1 MSLLEL
7 TNLGILTITGIV
19 NYCFRWVGWGAIVIL
34 ANIDSVV
41 EEAVNKIYTLNSF
54 FQSNEINSLID
65 RYKPIMWAIF
75 AISLLILGYKL
86 MLNKKRDRQN
96 IVTNILFS
104 LIVVMALPMM
114 MLQMSKIT
122 DMIVT
127 DAKSGYTTSANLLVK
142 DSLYDLYALDQ
153 NNFDFS
159 NKNNIADSN
168 ILNIS
173 INEEF
178 KVDSKTKNKDI
189 FDKKIEMLP
198 SGEPDEV
205 KLEKNWI
212 AMDENYYRYNI
223 DFIPVIISLLTTGV
237 TLLCVGFKVAKLIYE
252 LAFKKLFAIIFAFAD
267 IEDDNKRLKAIL
279 KDILSSFLIIMLTA
293 ILLKLYILFNA
304 WLSTVVS
311 STDIGIGFTSGTL
324 AKLIFQISVSF
335 AVIDAPNLVER
346 ILGIDAGLKSG
357 FNTMMGA
364 YAATKG
370 MLGAGKMVVK
380 MGAGA
385 VKGLDK
391 IMQGGATL
399 AGATAGL
406 VGGDSNNKTLSQ
418 EQEEVRNQ
426 QNNNSNGTTLQEE
439 MKNAKGESKDNSS
452 IRNSSQN
459 ENNNKNLSEEQGNIK
474 SNQENVENST
484 DNSKTLSE
492 EMKDKNGQNGEVN
505 KPYETLQDEMNKFNG
520 SNGVNNNK
528 GESLQDEMNKDNSIA
543 QSLNGNNQNES
554 LQSEMNKANGNMD
567 KDIKDLKTP
576 SANSGNSTLQDEM
589 KGNKGNI
596 PNVNSNI
603 DNNNN
608 IRTNQPENIEHQGK
622 SILRNNPI
630 TRKVNQYGDAYKLGK
645 SATQRY
651 NIPRRFTEKKNN
663 KKGDRR

>member
-1 MSLLEL
+1 MTLLEL
-7 TNLGILTITGIV
+7 TNLGILTINGIV
-19 NYCFRWVGWGAIVIL
+19 NYCFRWVGWKLIVIL
-34 ANIDSVV
+34 ANIDSVI

-189 FDKKIEMLP
+189 FQNKIEMLP

-335 AVIDAPNLVER
+335 AVVDAPNLVER

-357 FNTMMGA
+357 FNTMLGV
-364 YAATKG
+364 YAATKT
-370 MLGAGKMVVK
+370 MLGAGKSAVK
-380 MGAGA
+380 MAGLGM
-385 VKGLDK
+385 KGMDK
-391 IMQGGATL
+391 VMQGGATL

-520 SNGVNNNK
+520 SNVNTNK

-589 KGNKGNI
+589 KGNKENI

-608 IRTNQPENIEHQGK
+608 IRTSQPENIEHQGK

-663 KKGDRR
+663 KKGDRK

>member
-153 NNFDFS
+153 NDFDFS

-168 ILNIS
+168 ILNIN

-178 KVDSKTKNKDI
+178 EINNETKNEDI
-189 FDKKIEMLP
+189 FKNKIEMLAN
-198 SGEPDEV
+198 GKPDEV

-311 STDIGIGFTSGTL
+311 STDIGIGFTSGIL

-370 MLGAGKMVVK
+370 MLGAGKMAAK

-520 SNGVNNNK
+520 SNVNTNK

-543 QSLNGNNQNES
+543 QSLNGNNQNDS

-589 KGNKGNI
+589 KGNKENI
-596 PNVNSNI
+596 PNINNNL

-663 KKGDRR
+663 KKGDRK

>member
-1 MSLLEL
+1 MTLLEL

-19 NYCFRWVGWGAIVIL
+19 NHCFRWVGWGAIVIL

-54 FQSNEINSLID
+54 FQSNEINNLID

-159 NKNNIADSN
+159 NKNNISDSN

-178 KVDSKTKNKDI
+178 EINNETKHEDI
-189 FDKKIEMLP
+189 FKNKIEMLP

-267 IEDDNKRLKAIL
+267 IEDDNKRLKVIL

-335 AVIDAPNLVER
+335 AVVDAPNLVER

-357 FNTMMGA
+357 FNTMLGA
-364 YAATKG
+364 YAATKT
-370 MLGAGKMVVK
+370 MLGAGKSAVK
-380 MGAGA
+380 MAGWGM
-385 VKGLDK
+385 KGMDK
-391 IMQGGATL
+391 VMQGGATL

-520 SNGVNNNK
+520 SNVNTNK
-528 GESLQDEMNKDNSIA
+528 GESLQDEMNKDNSMA
-543 QSLNGNNQNES
+543 QFLNGNNQNES

-589 KGNKGNI
+589 KGNKENI
-596 PNVNSNI
+596 PNINNNL

-663 KKGDRR
+663 KKGDRK

>member
-7 TNLGILTITGIV
+7 TNLGILTITGII
-19 NYCFRWVGWGAIVIL
+19 NHCFRWVGWGAIVIL

-86 MLNKKRDRQN
+86 MLNKKKDRQN

-198 SGEPDEV
+198 NGKTNEV

-335 AVIDAPNLVER
+335 AVVDAPNLVER

-357 FNTMMGA
+357 FNTMLGA
-364 YAATKG
+364 YET
-370 MLGAGKMVVK
+370 MLGAGKSAIK
-380 MGAGA
+380 MAGLGM
-385 VKGLDK
+385 KGMDK
-391 IMQGGATL
+391 VMQGGATL

-492 EMKDKNGQNGEVN
+492 EMKDKNGQSGEVN

-589 KGNKGNI
+589 KGNKENI
-596 PNVNSNI
+596 PNVNNNL

-663 KKGDRR
+663 KKGDRK

>member
-19 NYCFRWVGWGAIVIL
+19 NHCFRWVGWGAIVIL
-34 ANIDSVV
+34 ANIDNVV

-75 AISLLILGYKL
+75 AISLLVLGYKL

-168 ILNIS
+168 ILNIN

-178 KVDSKTKNKDI
+178 EINNETKNEDI
-189 FDKKIEMLP
+189 FKNKIEMLAN
-198 SGEPDEV
+198 GKPDEV

-311 STDIGIGFTSGTL
+311 STDIGIGFTSGIL

-370 MLGAGKMVVK
+370 MLGAGKMAAK

-492 EMKDKNGQNGEVN
+492 EMKDRNGQNGEVN

-520 SNGVNNNK
+520 SNVNTNK

-603 DNNNN
+603 DNNN
-608 IRTNQPENIEHQGK
+608 IRTNQPESIEHQGK

-663 KKGDRR
+663 KKGDRK

>member
-7 TNLGILTITGIV
+7 TNLGILTITGVV
-19 NYCFRWVGWGAIVIL
+19 NYCFRWIGWVSIVIL
-34 ANIDSVV
+34 ANIDSVI

-96 IVTNILFS
+96 IVTNIFFS

-159 NKNNIADSN
+159 NKNNISDSN

-198 SGEPDEV
+198 NGKPNEV

-311 STDIGIGFTSGTL
+311 STDIGIGFTSGIL

-335 AVIDAPNLVER
+335 AVVDAPNLVER

-370 MLGAGKMVVK
+370 MLGAGKMAAK

-391 IMQGGATL
+391 IMQGGVTL

-418 EQEEVRNQ
+418 EQEEVRNK

-520 SNGVNNNK
+520 SNVNTNK

-589 KGNKGNI
+589 KGNKENI
-596 PNVNSNI
+596 PNINNNL

>member
-7 TNLGILTITGIV
+7 TNLGILSIKDIV
-19 NYCFRWVGWGAIVIL
+19 NICFRWLGWGLIKVL
-34 ANIDSVV
+34 ASVV
-41 EEAVNKIYTLNSF
+41 NGIEEAVNKIYTLNSF

-75 AISLLILGYKL
+75 AISILILGYKI
-86 MLNKKRDRQN
+86 MLNKKRDRQS
-96 IVTNILFS
+96 IPTNILFS

-114 MLQMSKIT
+114 MIQMSKIT
-122 DMIVT
+122 DMVVR
-127 DAKSGYTTSANLLVK
+127 DSKSEYTSSANLLVK
-142 DSLYDLYALDQ
+142 DALYDLYALDR
-153 NNFDFS
+153 NDFDFS
-159 NKNNIADSN
+159 NKNNIPDSN
-168 ILNIS
+168 IFNIS

-178 KVDSKTKNKDI
+178 EVDSETKNEKI
-189 FDKKIEMLP
+189 FKYKIETLP
-198 SGEPDEV
+198 NGDTDEV

-223 DFIPVIISLLTTGV
+223 DFIPVIISLLTTGI

-279 KDILSSFLIIMLTA
+279 KDILASFIIIMLTA
-293 ILLKLYILFNA
+293 ILLKLYVLFNA
-304 WLSTVVS
+304 WLSTVVT

-364 YAATKG
+364 YAGAKSIF
-370 MLGAGKMVVK
+370 GAGKTAAK

-391 IMQGGATL
+391 VMQGGAGL
-399 AGATAGL
+399 AGGAAGL
-406 VGGDSNNKTLSQ
+406 FGGASGNKTLAQ

-426 QNNNSNGTTLQEE
+426 QNNNNSNGMTLQEE
-439 MKNAKGESKDNSS
+439 MKKANGESTGSS
-452 IRNSSQN
+452 TMKNNSQN
-459 ENNNKNLSEEQGNIK
+459 ENTNKNSAEQQANIK
-474 SNQENVENST
+474 TNQDNTGTST
-484 DNSKTLSE
+484 ETNKTLSE
-492 EMKDKNGQNGEVN
+492 EMKDVKGQVGESN
-505 KPYETLQDEMNKFNG
+505 KPSETLQEEMNRVNG
-520 SNGVNNNK
+520 ANNK
-528 GESLQDEMNKDNSIA
+528 GESLQEEMNKNNPMA

-567 KDIKDLKTP
+567 KDLKTP
-576 SANSGNSTLQDEM
+576 NSNLGNSTLQDEM
-589 KGNKGNI
+589 KGNKENI

-603 DNNNN
+603 NNNLGV
-608 IRTNQPENIEHQGK
+608 NQPENIENQGR
-622 SILRNNPI
+622 SILRDNPI
-630 TRKVNQYGDAYKLGK
+630 TRKVNQYGDAYRLGK
-645 SATQRY
+645 STTQRY

-663 KKGDRR
+663 KKGDKE

>member
-7 TNLGILTITGIV
+7 TNLGILTITGVV
-19 NYCFRWVGWGAIVIL
+19 NHCFRWLGWGTIEVL
-34 ANIDSVV
+34 ASVV
-41 EEAVNKIYTLNSF
+41 NGIEEAVNKIYTLNNF

-75 AISLLILGYKL
+75 AISLLILGYKI
-86 MLNKKRDRQN
+86 MLNKKRDRQS
-96 IVTNILFS
+96 IPTNILFS

-114 MLQMSKIT
+114 MVQMNKIT
-122 DMIVT
+122 DMVVRDT
-127 DAKSGYTTSANLLVK
+127 KSEYTSSANILVK
-142 DSLYDLYALDQ
+142 DALYDLYALDQ
-153 NNFDFS
+153 NDFDFS
-159 NKNNIADSN
+159 KKNNIPDSN
-168 ILNIS
+168 IFNIA

-178 KVDSKTKNKDI
+178 DVDNDTKHEDI
-189 FDKKIEMLP
+189 FERKIEMLP
-198 SGEPDEV
+198 SGKPDEV

-223 DFIPVIISLLTTGV
+223 DFIPVIISLLTTGI

-279 KDILSSFLIIMLTA
+279 KDILASFIIIMLTA
-293 ILLKLYILFNA
+293 ILLKLYVLFNA
-304 WLSTVVS
+304 WLSTVVT

-364 YAATKG
+364 YAGAKSIW
-370 MLGAGKMVVK
+370 GAGKAAAK

-391 IMQGGATL
+391 VMQGGAGL
-399 AGATAGL
+399 AGGVSGL
-406 VGGDSNNKTLSQ
+406 FGGASGNKTLAQ

-426 QNNNSNGTTLQEE
+426 QNNNNSNGMTLQEE
-439 MKNAKGESKDNSS
+439 MKKANGESTGNSTMK
-452 IRNSSQN
+452 NNSQN
-459 ENNNKNLSEEQGNIK
+459 ENTNKNSAEQQANLK
-474 SNQENVENST
+474 TNQDNTGTST
-484 DNSKTLSE
+484 ETNKTLSE
-492 EMKDKNGQNGEVN
+492 EMKDVKGQVGESN
-505 KPYETLQDEMNKFNG
+505 KPSETLQEEMNKVNG
-520 SNGVNNNK
+520 DNNK
-528 GESLQDEMNKDNSIA
+528 GESLQEEMKKNNPMA

-554 LQSEMNKANGNMD
+554 LQSEMNKANENID
-567 KDIKDLKTP
+567 KDLKTQ
-576 SANSGNSTLQDEM
+576 SSNLGNSTLQDEM
-589 KGNKGNI
+589 KGNKENI

-603 DNNNN
+603 NNNLGV
-608 IRTNQPENIEHQGK
+608 NQPENIENQGK
-622 SILRNNPI
+622 SILRDNPI
-630 TRKVNQYGDAYKLGK
+630 TRKVNQYGDAYRLGK

-663 KKGDRR
+663 KKGDKE

>member
-1 MSLLEL
+1 MTLLEL
-7 TNLGILTITGIV
+7 TNLGILTINGIV
-19 NYCFRWVGWGAIVIL
+19 NYCFRWVGWKLIVIL
-34 ANIDSVV
+34 ANIDSVI

-75 AISLLILGYKL
+75 AISLLVLGYKL

-159 NKNNIADSN
+159 NKNNISDSN
-168 ILNIS
+168 ILNIN

-178 KVDSKTKNKDI
+178 EINNETKNEDI
-189 FDKKIEMLP
+189 FKYKIEMLP
-198 SGEPDEV
+198 NGKPDEV

-293 ILLKLYILFNA
+293 ILLKLYVLFNA

-335 AVIDAPNLVER
+335 AVVDAPNLVER

-357 FNTMMGA
+357 FNTMLGA
-364 YAATKG
+364 YAATKT
-370 MLGAGKMVVK
+370 MLGAGKS
-380 MGAGA
+380 A
-385 VKGLDK
+385 VKIAGLGMKGMDK
-391 IMQGGATL
+391 VMQGGATL

-439 MKNAKGESKDNSS
+439 MKNTKGESKDNFS

-474 SNQENVENST
+474 SNQENLENST
-484 DNSKTLSE
+484 DNSKTLAE
-492 EMKDKNGQNGEVN
+492 EMKDKNGQNGEIN

-520 SNGVNNNK
+520 SNVNTNK

-543 QSLNGNNQNES
+543 QSLNGNNQNDS

-663 KKGDRR
+663 KKGDRK

>member
-1 MSLLEL
+1 
-7 TNLGILTITGIV
+7 
-19 NYCFRWVGWGAIVIL
+19 IVIL
-34 ANIDSVV
+34 ANIDSVI

-65 RYKPIMWAIF
+65 RYKPIMWSIF
-75 AISLLILGYKL
+75 AIALLILGYKL

-104 LIVVMALPMM
+104 LIVVIALPMM

-122 DMIVT
+122 DMIVK

-153 NNFDFS
+153 NDFDFS
-159 NKNNIADSN
+159 NKNNISDSN

-198 SGEPDEV
+198 NGEPDEV

-335 AVIDAPNLVER
+335 AVVDAPNLVER

-357 FNTMMGA
+357 FNTMLGA
-364 YAATKG
+364 YAATKT
-370 MLGAGKMVVK
+370 MLGAGKSAVK
-380 MGAGA
+380 MAGWGM
-385 VKGLDK
+385 KGMDK
-391 IMQGGATL
+391 VMQGGATL

-426 QNNNSNGTTLQEE
+426 KNNNSNGNTLQEE

-474 SNQENVENST
+474 SNQENLENST

-589 KGNKGNI
+589 KGNKENI
-596 PNVNSNI
+596 PNINNNL

-651 NIPRRFTEKKNN
+651 NIPRRVTEKKNN
-663 KKGDRR
+663 KKGDRK